1 APPRAPTRHN
11 PPPPPPPPDTSTLHF
26 PPPFP
31 PGPPPPPH
39 PRRGPPVGGGGGGLL
54 PPPHRRQVGSQRP
67 DRSLVLG
74 RQPGRSRPLPAL
86 VLFLQLPLLLQ
97 GLFPAALQLT
107 GHEPILRLTRL
118 VLPGGPLGLVR
129 RPLPAQLPLLG

>member
-1 APPRAPTRHN
+1 TSHPHPASLRRAPARN
-11 PPPPPPPPDTSTLHF
+11 PPPPRPPRGPQEARGGSCSPPPP
-26 PPPFP
+26 
-31 PGPPPPPH
+31 
-39 PRRGPPVGGGGGGLL
+39 R
-54 PPPHRRQVGSQRP
+54 RRQVGSQRP